1 MTTEMR
7 DPFDG
12 EALHNLNLAT
22 AQIDAACKVLEEK
35 GIEQM
40 FRYLGESAPLFLGI
54 SHTWPVRLAM
64 SPLPSEDVQ
73 ETFNRQLGAMVDV
86 IADLLGLLGEKL
98 GRDCRERVSVER
110 LRNSYMGY
118 VLGQARPQDLG
129 PEQ

>member
-1 MTTEMR
+1 MKTGIR

-22 AQIDAACKVLEEK
+22 VQIEAACKVLREE
-35 GIEQM
+35 GIAKMIE
-40 FRYLGESAPLFLGI
+40 YLETSIPIFMGI
-54 SHTWPVRLAM
+54 FQEWPARLAM

-73 ETFNRQLGAMVDV
+73 ETFNQQLGVMVDMV
-86 IADLLGLLGEKL
+86 ADMLSLLGDRMGQE
-98 GRDCRERVSVER
+98 GRERVSIKR

-118 VLGQARPQDLG
+118 VLGQIRPQDLG